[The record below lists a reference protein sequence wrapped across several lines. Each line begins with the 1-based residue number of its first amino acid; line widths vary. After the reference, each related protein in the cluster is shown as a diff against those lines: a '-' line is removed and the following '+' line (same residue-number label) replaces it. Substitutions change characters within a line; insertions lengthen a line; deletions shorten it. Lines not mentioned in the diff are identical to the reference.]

1 MRFPG
6 GVGLR
11 RDENHRARPFWRAAR
26 FAGVTFLGRGKR
38 MSVLIDFSMFP
49 VDKGESVSAFVAR
62 AVKVIRESGM
72 PHRIGPMGT
81 TIEGEW
87 EETIGLV
94 GRCLEELKKDCN
106 RVYMTLKVDY
116 RKGPGG
122 RIETKVKSLGN
133 KL

>member
-1 MRFPG
+1 
-6 GVGLR
+6 
-11 RDENHRARPFWRAAR
+11 
-26 FAGVTFLGRGKR
+26 
-38 MSVLIDFSMFP
+38 MSVLIDFSIFP

-62 AVKVIRESGM
+62 AVKVIRESGL

-87 EETIGLV
+87 EEAIGLV

-116 RKGPGG
+116 RPGPGG
-122 RIETKVKSLGN
+122 RIETKVKSLGD